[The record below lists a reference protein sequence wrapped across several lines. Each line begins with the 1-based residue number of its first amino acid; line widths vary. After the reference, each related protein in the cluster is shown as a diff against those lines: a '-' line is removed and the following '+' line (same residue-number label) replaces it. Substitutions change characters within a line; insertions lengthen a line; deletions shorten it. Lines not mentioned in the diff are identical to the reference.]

1 MADAS
6 ASQVGSHGEP
16 DECDD
21 DVGESALLLSHAHA
35 PPGPLTFSSH
45 DMHLHVELSLES
57 STSLEDDS
65 IRRKRRSVSYVL
77 CFVCMG
83 LAVGSTG
90 PAFADIT
97 KHIHANLSPAFVARG
112 VGGIM
117 GGTLGG
123 LILQKFNT
131 KGHAIVAAGAAS
143 TALAALLI
151 PQARVL
157 WQAGVALFLLDAGC
171 GLLQQANTLIVWA
184 QPTNRHTIWL
194 NILNGTFG
202 IGSLLAP
209 LAVAAVAFMFQLN
222 HQTAVCYA
230 STGAAAVALASGVGL
245 VSIDSPT
252 QPKITTTTSSSSSPS
267 SPPPSSSYGRQIVQ
281 VIATALALNASVGA
295 ETTFGA
301 FAEAYVIGQQT
312 KHPGRLANI
321 SESERDILSSAFW
334 CSFTFGRF
342 ACAFALDRY
351 IQRKAT
357 KGAEEIALLMQAFLA
372 LVGALMPVVAPASRA
387 ALWASAL
394 CVGAGVA
401 GLVAGFLAQVARAMP
416 VSGNVAA
423 ATALGTM
430 TGVSLWQTITT
441 AFGAEHMMEIISV
454 ATGVALVIQACFV
467 AEKLKT

>member
-1 MADAS
+1 
-6 ASQVGSHGEP
+6 
-16 DECDD
+16 
-21 DVGESALLLSHAHA
+21 
-35 PPGPLTFSSH
+35 
-45 DMHLHVELSLES
+45 MHLHVELPLES

-65 IRRKRRSVSYVL
+65 TRRKRRSVSYVL

-112 VGGIM
+112 AGGIM

-252 QPKITTTTSSSSSPS
+252 QPKITTTSSSSSPS
-267 SPPPSSSYGRQIVQ
+267 PSSPTPSSSYGRQIVQ

-312 KHPGRLANI
+312 KHPGRLVNI
-321 SESERDILSSAFW
+321 TESERDILSSAFW

-441 AFGAEHMMEIISV
+441 ALGAEHMMEIISV

-467 AEKLKT
+467 AEKLDIKCVV

>member
-6 ASQVGSHGEP
+6 ASHGEP

-21 DVGESALLLSHAHA
+21 DDGEAALLLSHAHA

-45 DMHLHVELSLES
+45 DMHLHVELPSSLES
-57 STSLEDDS
+57 STSLEDDLK
-65 IRRKRRSVSYVL
+65 RRKRRSVSYVL

-97 KHIHANLSPAFVARG
+97 KHIHVNLSPAFVARG
-112 VGGIM
+112 AGGIM

-202 IGSLLAP
+202 FGSLLAP

-222 HQTAVCYA
+222 HQTAVGYA

-267 SPPPSSSYGRQIVQ
+267 SPTPSSTYGRQIVQ

-301 FAEAYVIGQQT
+301 FAEAYVIGQQA

-334 CSFTFGRF
+334 FSFTFGRF

-441 AFGAEHMMEIISV
+441 ALGAEHMMEIISV

-467 AEKLKT
+467 AEKLT

>member
-6 ASQVGSHGEP
+6 ASHGER
-16 DECDD
+16 DECVDD
-21 DVGESALLLSHAHA
+21 DGEAALLLSHAHA
-35 PPGPLTFSSH
+35 PPAPLTFSSH
-45 DMHLHVELSLES
+45 DMHLHVELPSSLES

-112 VGGIM
+112 AGGIM

-252 QPKITTTTSSSSSPS
+252 QPKITTTSSSSPS
-267 SPPPSSSYGRQIVQ
+267 SPTPSSTYGRQIVQ

-351 IQRKAT
+351 IQCKVT